1 MKYISS
7 RVVITTL
14 VAINIKMDIK
24 QSLKLF
30 LNYLDSDE
38 EIEYYL
44 RINADLNEEIV
55 LTAISLARKVI
66 DDYKDELVFP
76 KVIAS
81 FCLKSNERVISIL
94 SSSLFNKDNQ
104 NQFDKYIS
112 QLNELKTY
120 FLNSL

>member
-1 MKYISS
+1 
-7 RVVITTL
+7 
-14 VAINIKMDIK
+14 MDIK